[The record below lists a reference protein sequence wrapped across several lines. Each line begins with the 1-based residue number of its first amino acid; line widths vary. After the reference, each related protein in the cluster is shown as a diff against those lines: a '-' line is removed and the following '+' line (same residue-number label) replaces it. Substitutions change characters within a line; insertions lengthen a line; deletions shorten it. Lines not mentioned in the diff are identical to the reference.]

1 MMVRPDTVHTGGVPE
16 ANDTASPEVADADA
30 DNVTGAPTAASGGWL
45 KAIVCD
51 LRPAW
56 TGNERATSRAAAKTA
71 LPPCEA
77 VITHAPAATV
87 VTVEPDTVHTS
98 GVPEANDTA
107 SPDDAGAD
115 NVTCAVT
122 ATSGGCMKAIVCGFF
137 PVKAAVTQARC
148 TCVVGLV
155 PW

>member
-98 GVPEANDTA
+98 GVPEANDTT
-107 SPDDAGAD
+107 SPGAADAD
-115 NVTCAVT
+115 NVTSTPT
-122 ATSGGCMKAIVCGFF
+122 AAPPGGAKRM
-137 PVKAAVTQARC
+137 
-148 TCVVGLV
+148 TCPFG
-155 PW
+155 PAWTRNERATAGAGA